1 MAEISVQTVYFEEPG
16 KINTERTLQIALKR
30 VQELNIKQIVIA
42 STGGYTALEA
52 MKVFIDYNPIIVTHS
67 TGFNI
72 PNEQEMP
79 EENRKKLEDM
89 GATVLTCLHSFGGI
103 GRAVRKKMKTY
114 QLDDIIAGTL
124 RVFGEGTKVGCEI
137 TLMAADAGL
146 INTEKD
152 IVSISGTGRGA
163 DTALVLK
170 GANTQSFFDLRI
182 KEILCKPHLD

>member
-1 MAEISVQTVYFEEPG
+1 MAEISTQTVYFEEPG
-16 KINTERTLQIALKR
+16 KINTERTLKIALKR
-30 VQELNIKQIVIA
+30 VQELQIKQIVIA

-52 MKVFIDYNPIIVTHS
+52 MRIFTGYNPIIVTHS

>member
-30 VQELNIKQIVIA
+30 VQELRIEQIVVA

-52 MKVFIDYNPIIVTHS
+52 MEVFKDYNPIIVTHS
-67 TGFNI
+67 AGFNN

-79 EENRKKLEDM
+79 EEKRRELEDM

-103 GRAVRKKMKTY
+103 GRAVRKQFNTY
-114 QLDDIIAGTL
+114 QLDDIIANTL
-124 RVFGEGTKVGCEI
+124 RVLGEGMKVGCEI

-152 IVSISGTGRGA
+152 TVSISGTGRGA
-163 DTALVLK
+163 DTALVLRP
-170 GANTQSFFDLRI
+170 ANTQNFFDLKV
-182 KEILCKPHLD
+182 KEILCKPRLD

>member
-1 MAEISVQTVYFEEPG
+1 MAEISTRTVYFEEPG
-16 KINTERTLQIALKR
+16 KMNTARTLEIALNR
-30 VQELNIKQIVIA
+30 VRELRIEQIVIA

-52 MKVFIDYNPIIVTHS
+52 MEVFKDYNPVIVTHS

-79 EENRKKLEDM
+79 KENRKKLEDM

>member
-1 MAEISVQTVYFEEPG
+1 MAEISVKTVYFEEAG

-30 VQELNIKQIVIA
+30 AQELRIEQIVIA
-42 STGGYTALEA
+42 STGGYSALTAME
-52 MKVFIDYNPIIVTHS
+52 VFKDYNPIIVTHS

-79 EENRKKLEDM
+79 AETRKKLEDM

-103 GRAVRKKMKTY
+103 GRAVRKQFKTY
-114 QLDDIIAGTL
+114 QLDDIVANTL
-124 RVFGEGTKVGCEI
+124 RILGEGMKVGCEI

-146 INTEKD
+146 INTEKNT
-152 IVSISGTGRGA
+152 VSISGTGRGA

-170 GANTQSFFDLRI
+170 PANTKSFFDLRI
-182 KEILCKPHLD
+182 KEILCKPRLD